1 MCVVTKYL
9 SVFLVGASSKFFNF
23 LFQSCEFVGNGV
35 LWLVLASYALWVTGQ
50 YVYFG
55 PSSGM
60 LGLEIKVMYRKYP
73 EKRAQNW
80 RNITLFHL
88 ILFMVYYWILLLL
101 ESSKI

>member
-1 MCVVTKYL
+1 ML
-9 SVFLVGASSKFFNF
+9 S
-23 LFQSCEFVGNGV
+23 
-35 LWLVLASYALWVTGQ
+35 
-50 YVYFG
+50 
-55 PSSGM
+55 
-60 LGLEIKVMYRKYP
+60 LEIKAMYQKYP